1 MFWSSQAAK
10 SRNCLFNFIL
20 GARGVGKTFCKKE
33 DVINAYLK
41 SGEEFVYMRRYKEEL
56 KEFKKSTSDKKLKSK
71 VDNIVKK
78 IDLILD
84 KKTETDNLKLFIIAS
99 NDLLSMYYDDYNYY
113 FIYKFIYLN
122 STFKK

>member
-33 DVINAYLK
+33 DVINAYLR

-56 KEFKKSTSDKKLKSK
+56 K
-71 VDNIVKK
+71 
-78 IDLILD
+78 
-84 KKTETDNLKLFIIAS
+84 
-99 NDLLSMYYDDYNYY
+99 
-113 FIYKFIYLN
+113 
-122 STFKK
+122 

>member
-56 KEFKKSTSDKKLKSK
+56 KEKNMERFFDDIEFSR
-71 VDNIVKK
+71 N
-78 IDLILD
+78 
-84 KKTETDNLKLFIIAS
+84 IAS
-99 NDLLSMYYDDYNYY
+99 CKV
-113 FIYKFIYLN
+113 FISINQLCSIK
-122 STFKK
+122 SVKA